1 MTSISTSKHVLSIP
15 YKHHI
20 KYSIDSMK
28 NQKLQNEDYTN
39 LLEYC
44 QSKINEFE
52 KKAKHNKFESLWSF
66 KIMMI
71 SSLAI
76 PLFVS
81 YGTGDF
87 WNKIFPSILSLICA
101 FLTAWIQLR
110 KPQQLWKLYRTSQR
124 ELEKELDLYK
134 FNAGKYSNSSKADE
148 LLITEFTNK
157 SININ
162 ANWAKLVPS
171 SKSEENKTE
180 STS

>member
-1 MTSISTSKHVLSIP
+1 
-15 YKHHI
+15 
-20 KYSIDSMK
+20 MK
-28 NQKLQNEDYTN
+28 SQKVKEENSPN

-66 KIMMI
+66 KIMMV

-81 YGTGDF
+81 YGIGDF
-87 WNKIFPSILSLICA
+87 WNKVFPSVLSLTCA

-110 KPQQLWKLYRTSQR
+110 KPQKLWKLYRTSQR

-134 FNAGKYSNSSKADE
+134 FKAGKYSESSKADE
-148 LLITEFTNK
+148 LLISEFTNK
-157 SININ
+157 SIHIN
-162 ANWAKLVPS
+162 ASWAKLVPS

-180 STS
+180 PTS